1 MKQNKYGRTQPP
13 AGGMNTPTSKLGE
26 AAPMPVFPQT
36 RHRLRPPKAAASPA
50 APKRDNIFSKSR
62 DTREDRGIREIKTS
76 RNDRTVHA
84 R

>member
-1 MKQNKYGRTQPP
+1 
-13 AGGMNTPTSKLGE
+13 MNAPTSKLGE
-26 AAPMPVFPQT
+26 AAQLPVYPQT
-36 RHRLRPPKAAASPA
+36 LHRLRPPKAAASPT
-50 APKRDNIFSKSR
+50 APKRDNIFSRSR